1 MTRVTPESGPAGEL
15 ARPAAELLG
24 PAISESASDIE
35 LLLLLSHW
43 AGCGLWSR
51 GGRGR
56 VRVTRVA
63 GGRMMAAP
71 PARGP
76 SLSESASDLE
86 LPLPSH
92 WAGRVKSTSAVASSV
107 SRLVSAM
114 VVTDC
119 AAGGGRG
126 HGVGGRQAML
136 EA

>member
-1 MTRVTPESGPAGEL
+1 MMAAPPSRGPSM
-15 ARPAAELLG
+15 
-24 PAISESASDIE
+24 SESASDIE
-35 LLLLLSHW
+35 L
-43 AGCGLWSR
+43 
-51 GGRGR
+51 
-56 VRVTRVA
+56 
-63 GGRMMAAP
+63 P
-71 PARGP
+71 
-76 SLSESASDLE
+76 
-86 LPLPSH
+86 PLPSH